1 MGSRR
6 RLRRGS
12 FPDHGRGRRE
22 VQSVNNGPESAHA
35 TETVRYLADR
45 QAILDVVSRYCRG
58 IDRIDAD
65 LVRSCYHE
73 GAVDHHIGFTGTVNE
88 FISWC
93 FPLLR
98 ELGGTRHVIANH
110 LCEVNGDV
118 AVAESYVLA
127 YHWQEPYDDRERN
140 FAGHG
145 RYVDR
150 FERGADGHWRIA
162 ARTALADIATPILP
176 MPVPAADPDASST
189 QDPSYSVAEAAFRE
203 LRVDEGKP
211 ISAFVKHGST

>member
-1 MGSRR
+1 MNYG
-6 RLRRGS
+6 
-12 FPDHGRGRRE
+12 PD
-22 VQSVNNGPESAHA
+22 PAHA

-73 GAVDHHIGFTGTVNE
+73 GAIDHHIGFTGTVDE
-88 FISWC
+88 FITWC

-127 YHWQEPYDDRERN
+127 YHWQEPYDDVGRN
-140 FAGHG
+140 FVGHG

-150 FERGADGHWRIA
+150 LERGADGRWRIA
-162 ARTALADIATPILP
+162 ERTALADVATPISP
-176 MPVPAADPDASST
+176 ISVPTAIPGTSSA
-189 QDPSYSVAEAAFRE
+189 QDPSYSIAEAAFGE
-203 LRVDEGKP
+203 LRSDEQKA
-211 ISAFVKHGST
+211 ISAFVKHSST

>member
-1 MGSRR
+1 MNYG
-6 RLRRGS
+6 
-12 FPDHGRGRRE
+12 PD
-22 VQSVNNGPESAHA
+22 PAHA

-65 LVRSCYHE
+65 LVRSCYHD
-73 GAVDHHIGFTGTVNE
+73 GAIDHHIGFAGTADE

-98 ELGGTRHVIANH
+98 EFGGTRHVIANH

-127 YHWQEPYDDRERN
+127 HHWQEPYDDLERN
-140 FAGHG
+140 FIGHG

-162 ARTALADIATPILP
+162 ERTALADMATPISP
-176 MPVPAADPDASST
+176 IPVPVAIPAASSA
-189 QDPSYSVAEAAFRE
+189 QDPSYSIAESAFGD
-203 LRVDEGKP
+203 LRSDEWKA
-211 ISAFVKHGST
+211 ISAFVKNSVT